1 MLTEYIIPM
10 AQKLKERALEV
21 RKLEEEYCVEKRAN
35 SETASDLEEQL
46 TEVWLLPFIY
56 KSCRLSYVKVGKVEL
71 SYAPTVIKNMYVT
84 KVKSMCLLQFLLRD
98 ALLLH
103 SSDLPRTNDKLKE
116 NF

>member
-46 TEVWLLPFIY
+46 TEV
-56 KSCRLSYVKVGKVEL
+56 
-71 SYAPTVIKNMYVT
+71 
-84 KVKSMCLLQFLLRD
+84 
-98 ALLLH
+98 
-103 SSDLPRTNDKLKE
+103 
-116 NF
+116 